1 MDYNGL
7 RQSLLLFKE
16 SLLLSE
22 YYNIKFNSKASNF
35 IDIIRTFNNL
45 TLETNFFLINL
56 DSKKGQYYNEKYN
69 LFIIFQNFFL
79 GIQEDLISTYFMKEM
94 KMSWSTNIDLSNSPY
109 YEYYLTRKK
118 RNLFTE
124 FIFECENFFR
134 GIDLKDSSNKNL
146 NFSALLKYLKD
157 QKNFDLNLHYFDYA
171 RCVRNSLHNDGV
183 HKHPTNKF
191 IFSDFNSNES
201 IEFLCKKGEKIEN
214 LYWPIC
220 IYIIRKCLAEIYRNI
235 V

>member
-1 MDYNGL
+1 M
-7 RQSLLLFKE
+7 LFKE

-45 TLETNFFLINL
+45 CLETNFFLNKL
-56 DSKKGQYYNEKYN
+56 DLKKGQYYDEKYK
-69 LFIIFQNFFL
+69 LFIIFQTFFL

-94 KMSWSTNIDLSNSPY
+94 KMFWSTKIDLSNSSY

-134 GIDLKDSSNKNL
+134 GIDLKDSSNKNP
-146 NFSALLKYLKD
+146 NFSNLLKSLKD
-157 QKNFDLNLHYFDYA
+157 QKNFDLNLQYFDYA

-183 HKHPTNKF
+183 HKYQRKVF
-191 IFSDFNSNES
+191 VFSDFNSDES
-201 IEFLCKKGEKIEN
+201 IEFLCEKGKKIEN
-214 LYWPIC
+214 FYWPIC
-220 IYIIRKCLAEIYRNI
+220 IYIIRKCLAEIYGKI